1 MCYMYV
7 YIYIDIDGELYDKLI
22 DLIADAHAI
31 HDLYTSMADII
42 SDRAISWTRLR
53 STLIFLEDTLTP
65 EDNAILHIDVE
76 TIKQLLRRL
85 ADPEQWPF
93 LQQDFVDHSRDAD
106 LATLEDHCD
115 QVRRHLAQGALTV
128 VPRPLGRHR
137 VILHLYS
144 GRRRRGDVQY
154 YFDRLSSSQTQ
165 FHLHIVSLDI
175 VIDKIYGD
183 AMRADTCDFWLH
195 SIRSGY
201 IIAMLAG
208 PPCESWSRARGVPL
222 HGTSEFTGLVQRC
235 GPRIIRDIQHLWGL
249 DCVTIRELEQLQ
261 VGNALLGFTLLA
273 LLEMALADGQGMVE
287 HPAEPED
294 LPHAASIWR
303 LPLVKAIMQL
313 PTIELLRF
321 SRD

>member
-1 MCYMYV
+1 M
-7 YIYIDIDGELYDKLI
+7 ELYDKLI
-22 DLIADAHAI
+22 DMIADAHAI
-31 HDLYTSMADII
+31 HDLYVSMADIT

-106 LATLEDHCD
+106 LATLEDHCH

-154 YFDRLSSSQTQ
+154 YLDQLSSNQTQ

-183 AMRADTCDFWLH
+183 AMRSDTCDFWLKTP
-195 SIRSGY
+195 SGVATSLQCLPGLRANPVENQGSP
-201 IIAMLAG
+201 IAWHVRVHWFGAAMRTAHHTRYSALMGAG
-208 PPCESWSRARGVPL
+208 LR
-222 HGTSEFTGLVQRC
+222 H
-235 GPRIIRDIQHLWGL
+235 
-249 DCVTIRELEQLQ
+249 
-261 VGNALLGFTLLA
+261 
-273 LLEMALADGQGMVE
+273 
-287 HPAEPED
+287 HP
-294 LPHAASIWR
+294 
-303 LPLVKAIMQL
+303 
-313 PTIELLRF
+313 
-321 SRD
+321 